1 LTQNGE
7 SDYFGRF
14 DLEEQAF
21 FVMFESLS
29 EKLSKTFKKLKG
41 QGKLTEKNIEEALKE
56 VRMALLEADVNYR
69 VVKKFVEDIRQSA
82 MGQEVLDSLSPGQQ
96 VIKIVY
102 EELIRLMGGSR
113 QELNLTGRTP
123 FTLML
128 VGLQGSGK
136 TTTAGKLALHLRK
149 KGRNPYLVPAD
160 IYRPAA
166 IEQLQKLGSQLG
178 IPVHDTEKNR
188 KPEDTCREALSMAGS
203 VGADILIMDTAG
215 RLHIDDELM
224 AELVRIKERVS
235 PTEILLVADAMTG
248 QDAVNVA
255 KRFNDLLDISGVI
268 LTKMEGDARGGA
280 ALSVKAV
287 TDKPIKFIGVGEKL
301 DALEPFFPDRLAS
314 RILGMGDMLSLIEKA
329 QEEFDEKEALKL
341 AKKLRKREF
350 DLEDF
355 LSQLRQLKKLG
366 SLEQIMSML
375 PGMGQLKQL
384 KNMKPDEKDLVRVE
398 AIINSMT
405 KEERG
410 NYKSV
415 NGSRRRRIALGSG
428 TTIQDVNR
436 LLKNFAQTKKMMEN
450 LTRKGLQGVSSI
462 FH

>member
-1 LTQNGE
+1 
-7 SDYFGRF
+7 
-14 DLEEQAF
+14 
-21 FVMFESLS
+21 MFESLS

-41 QGKLTEKNIEEALKE
+41 QGKLTEKNIQEALKE
-56 VRMALLEADVNYR
+56 VRMALLEADVNYK
-69 VVKKFVEDIRQSA
+69 VVKKFVEDIRQSS
-82 MGQEVLDSLSPGQQ
+82 MGQEVLDSLTPGQQ

-113 QELNLTGRTP
+113 QELNLTGRPP
-123 FTLML
+123 FILML

-188 KPEDTCREALSMAGS
+188 KPEDTCQEALSMAGS
-203 VGADILIMDTAG
+203 VGADVLIMDTAG

-255 KRFNDLLDISGVI
+255 KHFNDLLDISGVI

-384 KNMKPDEKDLVRVE
+384 KNMKPDEKELVRVE

>member
-1 LTQNGE
+1 
-7 SDYFGRF
+7 
-14 DLEEQAF
+14 
-21 FVMFESLS
+21 MFESLS
-29 EKLSKTFKKLKG
+29 EKLSRTFKKLRG
-41 QGKLTEKNIEEALKE
+41 QGRLTEKNIQEALKE
-56 VRMALLEADVNYR
+56 VRMALLEADVNYK

-82 MGQEVLDSLSPGQQ
+82 TGQEVLDSLTPGQQ
-96 VIKIVY
+96 VIKVVY
-102 EELIRLMGGSR
+102 EELIRLMGGAR

-166 IEQLQKLGSQLG
+166 IEQLKKLGSQLG
-178 IPVHDTEKNR
+178 VPVHDTDKNR
-188 KPEDTCREALSMAGS
+188 KPEDTCQEALARAGAAGS
-203 VGADILIMDTAG
+203 DILIMDTAG

-224 AELVRIKERVS
+224 AELVRIKQRVN

-255 KRFNDLLDISGVI
+255 KHFNDLLDISGVI

-301 DALEPFFPDRLAS
+301 DALEPFFPDRVAS

-341 AKKLRKREF
+341 AKKLKKREF

-355 LSQLRQLKKLG
+355 LGQLKQLKKLG
-366 SLEQIMSML
+366 SLEQIMGMI
-375 PGMGQLKQL
+375 PGLGQLKQL
-384 KNMKPDEKDLVRVE
+384 KNMKPDEKELSRVE

-405 KEERG
+405 REERE
-410 NYKSV
+410 NYKMI

-428 TTIQDVNR
+428 TSIQDVNR

-450 LTRKGLQGVSSI
+450 LTRKGLQGIPSM